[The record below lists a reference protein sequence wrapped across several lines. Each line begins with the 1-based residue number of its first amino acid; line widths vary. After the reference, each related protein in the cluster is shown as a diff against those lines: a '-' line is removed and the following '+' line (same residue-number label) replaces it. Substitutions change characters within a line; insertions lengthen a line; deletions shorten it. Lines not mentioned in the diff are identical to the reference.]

1 MPFLAVIAQPST
13 FEWPV
18 ADQTTF
24 SFASPGYNR
33 RGFRKHRSL
42 SVLDFSPSRTP
53 KLVFEEPTKTKRQ
66 KTRCPGVRRPTR
78 SLPLNPFPIKVCL
91 ESRIAALRTSTVDS
105 GVQFRA
111 PSASRKD
118 ARRESDGETPI
129 SRKPGNAQ
137 DCFFSGTDSLI
148 TRQRSTDIYLPFD
161 KHYEAALG
169 SSTQV
174 RVSQVPR

>member
-42 SVLDFSPSRTP
+42 SVLHFSPSRTP

-91 ESRIAALRTSTVDS
+91 ESRIAALRTAGFNS
-105 GVQFRA
+105 
-111 PSASRKD
+111 
-118 ARRESDGETPI
+118 
-129 SRKPGNAQ
+129 
-137 DCFFSGTDSLI
+137 
-148 TRQRSTDIYLPFD
+148 
-161 KHYEAALG
+161 
-169 SSTQV
+169 
-174 RVSQVPR
+174 VPRPPRERTLGGRVTERRPSHANRETRKTVFSVARTL